1 MPLFYNFDPDKDFI
15 QFDKFCDFGEMW
27 KVLRVP
33 VEVLCSVLK
42 IEPLRKT
49 ALGEHFP
56 VPLDYD
62 DGTADFY
69 TTPMRILPFGS
80 SASRRVEVQLARR
93 FIHGE

>member
-1 MPLFYNFDPDKDFI
+1 MPLFYNFDPDEDFI

-27 KVLRVP
+27 KACRVP
-33 VEVLCSVLK
+33 VEVLYSVLK

-69 TTPMRILPFGS
+69 TTPMLITVRFQRLTK
-80 SASRRVEVQLARR
+80 VEVQQARR
-93 FIHGE
+93 FIEGE